1 MEKGAHQNFVE
12 GRAGRCVHESIN
24 RNFAGRARSRIAS
37 FMLPSLRG
45 EEAVCSPSQPG
56 LFRPT
61 ACALY
66 VENGT
71 AALP

>member
-45 EEAVCSPSQPG
+45 EEAVCSPSQ
-56 LFRPT
+56 RPI
-61 ACALY
+61 
-66 VENGT
+66 
-71 AALP
+71 